1 MAILI
6 PTTQQLIDSFV
17 AAFETKLGQTVPA
30 LERSFVSVLARVL
43 ALSDTGLYKY
53 AANRITQSLAITA
66 TGDNLDTI
74 GNNYGV
80 YRIAAVA
87 AEINVTLTGTVGSTL
102 PQTADFIADN
112 SGVLYYPET
121 DIVYDNLPTSGQET
135 FTIIAE
141 TVGTTGNAVAGDT
154 FTLTSPIAGLSSVA
168 TYSSTETA
176 GQDKESDSAYRRRI
190 LDEIRTVGGS
200 GNGVDYRRWGEQSS
214 NVARIYPYSGKP
226 IDGSEGLVDEPG
238 DRTIYVEAIT
248 TYITGDRT
256 ADATLLAAV
265 RELITTDPDTSLE
278 RVPLGCPDNTLFVK
292 SIENQDIWVTITNLT
307 ANGSTP
313 LVDIKTA
320 VEAAIED
327 YLLELAPYV
336 DGVDVEIDRNDRLT
350 DLSLARVVQQVLI
363 DTNATATA
371 ITFSLTESGSSEGS
385 YVVPQGYLTQLGG
398 VDYV

>member
-1 MAILI
+1 MAII
-6 PTTQQLIDSFV
+6 VPTTQQLIDSFV

-87 AEINVTLTGTVGSTL
+87 AEINVVLTGTVGSTL

-135 FTIIAE
+135 FTIISE

-168 TYSSTETA
+168 VYDSTETA

-307 ANGSTP
+307 ANGSMP

-336 DGVDVEIDRNDRLT
+336 DGVDVEVDRNDRLT
-350 DLSLARVVQQVLI
+350 DLSLARVVQQVLM
-363 DTNATATA
+363 DSNATATA
-371 ITFSLTESGSSEGS
+371 ITFSLTEGGASEGS
-385 YVVPQGYLTQLGG
+385 YIVPQGYLTQLGG
-398 VDYV
+398 VDYE

>member
-87 AEINVTLTGTVGSTL
+87 AEINVTLTGTLGSTL

-135 FTIIAE
+135 FTIISE

-248 TYITGDRT
+248 SYITGDRT

-278 RVPLGCPDNTLFVK
+278 RVPLGCPDSTLFVK

-307 ANGSTP
+307 ANGSMP

-336 DGVDVEIDRNDRLT
+336 DGVDVEVDRNDRLT
-350 DLSLARVVQQVLI
+350 DLSLARVVQQVLM
-363 DTNATATA
+363 DSNATATA
-371 ITFSLTESGSSEGS
+371 ITFSLTEGGSSEGS
-385 YVVPQGYLTQLGG
+385 YIVPQGYLTQLGG
-398 VDYV
+398 VDYD